1 VGAIPDINRKLYRR
15 IWREVQPFRWH
26 LGAML
31 LLSLL
36 SIPFTLLQPLPV
48 AIVVDS
54 VLGSQPLPYFL
65 QVVLPPT
72 ITGSNQAVLIFAVV
86 LSVAIVVGGKLLGL
100 GRSMLQTYTG
110 AKLVLNFRARL
121 FRHAQRLSLS
131 YHDSKG
137 THDTNYRVQHDAP
150 ALQWIAVDGVI
161 PLVTSAATFFS
172 MLYVS
177 ARIHL
182 QLAMI
187 ALLISPLLYFLS
199 RLYGQRLR
207 QQWRGAKKL
216 ESAAFSVVQEVL
228 AAMRVVKAFAQ
239 EDREQHRFVRRAQD
253 ALWAKLRLNFI
264 EGSLGVLI
272 ALTTAVGTAAVLYV
286 GVRLVQSQQLS
297 LGNLLLVLGYL
308 SQLYKPLES
317 MSKNVASLQGSL
329 IGAERAFTLLD
340 QAPDVV
346 EKPHAQ
352 PLQRAKGAVVFERV
366 SFSYDGDTQVLHQIS
381 FSIPPGARVGIA
393 GTTGAGKTTLVS
405 LLTRFYDPTAGRIL
419 LDGVDLRD
427 YKLQDL
433 RNQFAI
439 MLQEPVLFSTSIAEN
454 IAYARPGASHG
465 EIVAAAQAANA
476 HQFILDLPHGYE
488 TRVGERGMRLS
499 GGERQRISLA
509 RAFLKDAPI
518 LILDEP
524 TSSVDVKT
532 EAAIME
538 AMERLMDKRT
548 TLTIAHRLSTL
559 ENCDLRLA
567 IEHGHLVNLTHNPTA
582 TQERSQ

>member
-1 VGAIPDINRKLYRR
+1 MGAIPDNIPKLYRR
-15 IWREVQPFRWH
+15 IWREVRSFRWH
-26 LGAML
+26 LGLLL

-36 SIPFTLLQPLPV
+36 SIPVTLLQPLPV
-48 AIVVDS
+48 AIAVDS
-54 VLGSQPLPYFL
+54 VIGSQPLPYFL
-65 QVVLPPT
+65 RVVLPAA
-72 ITGSNQAVLIFAVV
+72 ITGSNQAILIFAVV
-86 LSVAIVVGGKLLGL
+86 LSVAIVLGGKLLGL
-100 GRSMLQTYTG
+100 TRSMLQTYTG
-110 AKLVLNFRARL
+110 AKLVLDFRARL

-161 PLVTSAATFFS
+161 PLVTSAFTFFS

-182 QLAMI
+182 QLALI
-187 ALLISPLLYFLS
+187 ALVISPLLYFLS

-216 ESAAFSVVQEVL
+216 ESTAFSVVQEVL

-239 EDREQHRFVRRAQD
+239 EDREQHRFVRHAED
-253 ALWAKLRLNFI
+253 ALWAKLRLSLI

-286 GVRLVQSQQLS
+286 GVRLVQSGELS
-297 LGNLLLVLGYL
+297 LGNLLLVMGYL

-329 IGAERAFTLLD
+329 TGAERAFTLLD

-346 EKPHAQ
+346 EKPHAR
-352 PLQRAKGAVVFERV
+352 PLQRAKGAIVFDRV
-366 SFSYDGDTQVLHQIS
+366 SFSYDGDTQVLHEVS
-381 FSIPPGARVGIA
+381 FSIPGGARVGIA

-405 LLTRFYDPTAGRIL
+405 LLTRFYDPTTGQIL
-419 LDGVDLRD
+419 LDDLDLRD
-427 YKLQDL
+427 YKLSDL

-454 IAYARPGASHG
+454 IAYARPGASHE

-476 HQFILDLPHGYE
+476 HRFILNLPHGYE

-548 TLTIAHRLSTL
+548 TFTIAHRLSTL
-559 ENCDLRLA
+559 ESCDLRLA
-567 IEHGHLVNLTHNPTA
+567 IEHGQLVDLARTT
-582 TQERSQ
+582 TQERSR